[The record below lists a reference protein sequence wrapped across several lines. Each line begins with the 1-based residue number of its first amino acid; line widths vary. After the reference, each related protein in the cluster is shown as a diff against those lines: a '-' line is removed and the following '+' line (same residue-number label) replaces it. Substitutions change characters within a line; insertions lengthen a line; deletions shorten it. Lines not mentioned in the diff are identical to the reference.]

1 MVDSVLQ
8 MCNIVLVQQN
18 KGYMPAKKQTKVIK
32 KVMPKAPVKKLA
44 KVGGLTTWVSEGST
58 ESPAVDVET
67 MEVDCIPCGESEAQD
82 QLIEHMATV
91 NAQFIGSMLL
101 AMEADEGNFYNIRMK
116 AGRCIIERLG
126 ASPAMVIEDNLHDA
140 LVAIGGA
147 G

>member
-1 MVDSVLQ
+1 MVDSVLW

-44 KVGGLTTWVSEGST
+44 KVGGLTTWVTEEPV

-67 MEVDCIPCGESEAQD
+67 MEVDCIPCHDSETPEQVMDRMAA
-82 QLIEHMATV
+82 EHAH
-91 NAQFIGSMLL
+91 AIGSMLL
-101 AMEADEGNFYNIRMK
+101 EVERDAQNFYNIRMK